1 MRRLTAPAKAR
12 PPAVASPDILEADA
26 NRLIASFR
34 LRAYSEA
41 RRRQRQAQATPAA
54 AHWAEVARLIAQRRG
69 ESREAKPPS
78 RQERDVALAGARETL
93 PAPRP
98 IRFFEVDP
106 LDELERVL
114 ALKPQRFRLQF
125 FGVGPNL
132 CPLRPHRNRDSG
144 RRRLRR
150 DPRRGRSRLA
160 AASGRLARARP
171 GGSRDL
177 RAPQG
182 GYAIVRGRPPLPRDA
197 MQ

>member
-12 PPAVASPDILEADA
+12 PPTVASRDILEADA

-54 AHWAEVARLIAQRRG
+54 AHWAEVAKLIAQRRG
-69 ESREAKPPS
+69 GSREAKPPS

-114 ALKPQRFRLQF
+114 ALKPQPFRLQF

-132 CPLRPHRNRDSG
+132 FPFVLTETEIQ
-144 RRRLRR
+144 
-150 DPRRGRSRLA
+150 A
-160 AASGRLARARP
+160 ADASGAIHAAVEAAWPPRAVGLRVLDQEGREIFERLKADMR
-171 GGSRDL
+171 
-177 RAPQG
+177 
-182 GYAIVRGRPPLPRDA
+182 
-197 MQ
+197 